1 MKADY
6 ELDEI
11 DSEIYKFLD
20 LKEPQSFLL
29 FAGAGSGKTKT
40 LVNVL
45 GEVKKNDLDKLVGLG
60 QRVAVITYTNAA
72 CEEIKQR
79 LNYDASFS
87 VSTIHSFAWSL
98 INAHTED
105 IKEYLAQI
113 LNNKVEE
120 LEEKLAKAKNPNN
133 KTALQNKARLEKT
146 LDRLESLK
154 QVRNFT
160 QSKINEGIGYNFA

>member
-60 QRVAVITYTNAA
+60 QRV
-72 CEEIKQR
+72 
-79 LNYDASFS
+79 
-87 VSTIHSFAWSL
+87 
-98 INAHTED
+98 
-105 IKEYLAQI
+105 
-113 LNNKVEE
+113 
-120 LEEKLAKAKNPNN
+120 
-133 KTALQNKARLEKT
+133 
-146 LDRLESLK
+146 
-154 QVRNFT
+154 
-160 QSKINEGIGYNFA
+160 